1 MENFDSFPWALVTV
15 IGALVLGVALAYGM
29 WVNTKRTP
37 SQKRLTEAA
46 TKREYEEEERARPD
60 THMPT

>member
-1 MENFDSFPWALVTV
+1 MDNFDSSPWALVTV
-15 IGALVLGVALAYGM
+15 IGALVLAAALAYGM

-46 TKREYEEEERARPD
+46 TKREYEAEDQAR
-60 THMPT
+60 